1 MTGPI
6 YLALVHHPVRGR
18 GGDEITTS
26 VTNLDVHDI
35 ARTAR
40 TYGIVRYYVVTPITA
55 QRDLVNHI
63 LGYWR
68 VGKGGERVPER
79 TEALS
84 IVEDVDSIEAAIA
97 AITAREGRAPRVVT
111 TAAKERAAATSFDA
125 LRAELAASDG
135 PWLLMFGTGYG
146 LADRVLDR
154 ADVHLAPVRPGGY
167 NHLAVRSA
175 VAIIIDRLLGDG

>member
-1 MTGPI
+1 MKGPL
-6 YLALVHHPVRGR
+6 YLALVHHPVLGR

-40 TYGIVRYYVVTPITA
+40 TYGVVRYFVVTPITA

-68 VGKGGERVPER
+68 EGKGGDRVPER

-84 IVEDVDSIEAAIA
+84 IIEDVASIEDAVA
-97 AITAREGRAPRVVT
+97 AITAREGKAPRVVT
-111 TAAKERAAATSFDA
+111 TAAKARASATSFDA
-125 LRAELAASDG
+125 LREEMAAHDG
-135 PWLLMFGTGYG
+135 PYLLMFGTGYG
-146 LADRVLDR
+146 LAGRVLER
-154 ADVHLAPVRPGGY
+154 ADVHLAPVRPDGY
-167 NHLAVRSA
+167 NHLPVRCA
-175 VAIIIDRLLGDG
+175 VAIILDRLLGDG

>member
-1 MTGPI
+1 MKGHL

-18 GGDEITTS
+18 SGDEITTS

-40 TYGIVRYYVVTPITA
+40 TYDVKGYYVVTPVTA

-68 VGKGGERVPER
+68 EGKGGDRVPER

-84 IVEDVDSIEAAIA
+84 IVEDIESIEAAIA
-97 AITAREGRAPRVVT
+97 AITAKEGRAPRVVT
-111 TAAKERAAATSFDA
+111 TAAKARASATSFDA
-125 LRAELAASDG
+125 LRAEMATHEG
-135 PWLLMFGTGYG
+135 PYLLMFGTGYG
-146 LADRVLDR
+146 LADRVLEK

-167 NHLAVRSA
+167 NHLPVRCA
-175 VAIIIDRLLGDG
+175 VAIILDRLIGDA